1 MTQSGVETEV
11 KIRIAD
17 LSGVLSRLHALGY
30 TTSVDRL
37 FEANTLY
44 DKPEQDLRERGML
57 LRLRQA
63 GDKKV
68 ITWKGVGQAGP
79 HKSRPEVETSVGSL
93 EAVAKIL
100 EQLGFFPQFR
110 YEKYRTEL
118 TSAGSDEGTVTVDET
133 PIGNFIELEGPADW
147 IDSTARELG
156 FEAAD
161 YILDSY
167 GKLYLTD
174 CERRGVGPTNM
185 VFAS

>member
-17 LSGVLSRLHALGY
+17 LSGVLSKLHGLGY
-30 TTSVDRL
+30 ATSVERL

-44 DKPEQDLRERGML
+44 DKPDQELRARGVL

-68 ITWKGVGQAGP
+68 ITWKGVAQAGP
-79 HKSRPEVETSVGSL
+79 HKSRPEIETSIGSL
-93 EAVAKIL
+93 EAAAKVL
-100 EQLGFFPQFR
+100 EQLGLFPQFR

-118 TSAGSDEGTVTVDET
+118 TSAKSDDGTVTADET

-147 IDSTARELG
+147 IDSTAREMG
-156 FEAAD
+156 FGAAD

-174 CERRGVGPTNM
+174 CERRGVEPTNM